1 MIRTI
6 PAAAGLVCTLAA
18 AAVTTP
24 SAQMSQNTPHE
35 AVLTNGPLRARV
47 YVPGP
52 DGFYR
57 STRFDWSGLI
67 ASLEFQGHNFYGPW
81 FNGSDPSVRDFV
93 YRGRDIV
100 VSAQSAAVGP
110 AEEFRT
116 ALGYATAKPGETF
129 VKIGVGTLRKP
140 DEARYSA
147 YANYEV
153 VDPGT
158 WNVRVGTDSVEST
171 QDLKD
176 SGSGYGYVYRK
187 TVRLTKDKPELV
199 IAHTLQNTGRLPI
212 QTHQYNHNFL
222 VLDGKPTS
230 ADFTITLPFDITTN
244 PAPDPKT
251 AAVEGRQIRYTKTLE
266 GEDRVFFG
274 ITGFGSDPRDYDI
287 RVEDRTSGAAFR
299 VTSDRPLAGMSLWS
313 IRSVI
318 SIEPDVAID
327 LAPGASMDWTLTYT
341 YSVNK

>member
-6 PAAAGLVCTLAA
+6 PAAAGLVCALAVAA
-18 AAVTTP
+18 ASP
-24 SAQMSQNTPHE
+24 SSAQMSQTNRHE

-57 STRFDWSGLI
+57 STRFDWSGII
-67 ASLEFQGHNFYGPW
+67 ASLEYRGHNFYGPW

-93 YRGRDIV
+93 YRGSDIV

-116 ALGYATAKPGETF
+116 ALGYATARPGDPF
-129 VKIGVGTLRKP
+129 VKIGVGTLKKP
-140 DEARYSA
+140 DEARYSG
-147 YANYEV
+147 YANYEI

-158 WNVRVGTDSVEST
+158 WTVRTGSDFVEST
-171 QDLKD
+171 QDLRD

-187 TVRLTKDKPELV
+187 TVRLTNDKPELV

-222 VLDGKPTS
+222 VLDRKPTS

-244 PAPDPKT
+244 PAPDPQT
-251 AAVEGRQIRYTKTLE
+251 AAVQGRQILYTKTLQDQ
-266 GEDRVFFG
+266 DRVFFG
-274 ITGFGSDPRDYDI
+274 INGFGQDPKDYDI
-287 RVEDRTSGAAFR
+287 RVDDRASGAGFR
-299 VTSDRPLAGMSLWS
+299 VTADRPLAGLSLWS

-341 YSVNK
+341 YFARE